1 MTAKEYALAL
11 RHTAEQEREDWPEPQ
26 FTAHIC
32 LINLVLNLIHE
43 LEHTRKT
50 QGDREP

>member
-1 MTAKEYALAL
+1 MTAKEYAEAL
-11 RHTAEQEREDWPEPQ
+11 RHTLEQERDKWPEPQ

-43 LEHTRKT
+43 LEAKEK
-50 QGDREP
+50 DDASIV